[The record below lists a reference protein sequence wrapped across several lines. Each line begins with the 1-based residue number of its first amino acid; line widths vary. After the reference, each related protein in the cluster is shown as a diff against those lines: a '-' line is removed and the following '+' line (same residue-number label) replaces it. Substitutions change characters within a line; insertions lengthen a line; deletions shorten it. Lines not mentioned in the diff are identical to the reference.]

1 MNHTESG
8 VQKTYQRSWD
18 QIFSL
23 CILKNTKL
31 SFLSEALGMQ
41 VSGQAL
47 GGAYNA
53 SLAKGIGG
61 NAGWSV
67 NNVESEPDNWR
78 LNVAMT
84 WYLR

>member
-1 MNHTESG
+1 MIRLSNPQGSEP
-8 VQKTYQRSWD
+8 QKSY
-18 QIFSL
+18 SL
-23 CILKNTKL
+23 Q
-31 SFLSEALGMQ
+31 ALGLQ
-41 VSGQAL
+41 GSGQAL

-53 SLAKGIGG
+53 SLATGIGG

-67 NNVESEPDNWR
+67 NNAESEPDNWR

>member
-1 MNHTESG
+1 
-8 VQKTYQRSWD
+8 
-18 QIFSL
+18 
-23 CILKNTKL
+23 
-31 SFLSEALGMQ
+31 MQ

-53 SLAKGIGG
+53 SLAKGSGG

-67 NNVESEPDNWR
+67 NNAESEPDNWR